1 MDMKKNFQIA
11 IKELVGEGS
20 PTGKNGKKTEDVPK
34 TPESVSTLVEKLKLL
49 VEKLKLERS
58 GQAATQKA
66 TVDAPTPR
74 VATVHM
80 PEPAKEPEKADTV
93 TKEPEPVKETKTYKE
108 IQEELTKANKEILEP
123 AKPAIYDYNASDS
136 SEKEMMI
143 IPKGTSIHGNIT
155 TDGGM
160 KVHGN
165 VTGDI
170 NSLGKV
176 SVWGEVNGNI
186 VGQQVE
192 MISSRMKGNINAVD
206 SVIVSID
213 TKVVGDINAN
223 TLRSEGKLKGNVV
236 VKNGAEFSSNAV
248 LLGNLTS
255 AEILIEKGAVIRGEI
270 KVILDDGVG
279 EELESNDRKDIEKQ
293 DILDDFED

>member
-11 IKELVGEGS
+11 IKELVGDGA
-20 PTGKNGKKTEDVPK
+20 PAGKNGKKVEEAPK
-34 TPESVSTLVEKLKLL
+34 APESVSSLVEKLKA
-49 VEKLKLERS
+49 ERS
-58 GQAATQKA
+58 AQAAAKPKTNA
-66 TVDAPTPR
+66 
-74 VATVHM
+74 
-80 PEPAKEPEKADTV
+80 EPAAPAPVSETPKAEDSAEKVQPT
-93 TKEPEPVKETKTYKE
+93 ETKSYKE
-108 IQEELTKANKEILEP
+108 IQEELTKADQKNPEP
-123 AKPAIYDYNASDS
+123 VTPAVHEYNSNDA

-160 KVHGN
+160 KIHGN

-170 NSLGKV
+170 NALGKV

-206 SVIVSID
+206 SVIVSLD
-213 TKVVGDINAN
+213 TRVVGDITAN

-236 VKNGAEFSSNAV
+236 VKNGAELSSNAV

-279 EELESNDRKDIEKQ
+279 EQLEGEDKRDSERDN
-293 DILDDFED
+293 ILDDFDD

>member
-20 PTGKNGKKTEDVPK
+20 QAGKNGKKAEDAPK
-34 TPESVSTLVEKLKLL
+34 APESVSNLVEKLK
-49 VEKLKLERS
+49 KERS
-58 GQAATQKA
+58 AQAATQKD
-66 TVDAPTPR
+66 TIEAPTPR
-74 VATVHM
+74 VATVT
-80 PEPAKEPEKADTV
+80 KQEPEKTYMS
-93 TKEPEPVKETKTYKE
+93 KQQPQPEKETKTYKE
-108 IQEELTKANKEILEP
+108 IQEELTKSNNEIIEP
-123 AKPAIYDYNASDS
+123 VKTAIYDYNASDS
-136 SEKEMMI
+136 SENEIMV

-155 TDGGM
+155 TDGNM
-160 KVHGN
+160 KIHGN

-206 SVIVSID
+206 SVIISID
-213 TKVVGDINAN
+213 TKLVGDISAN
-223 TLRSEGKLKGNVV
+223 TLRAEGKLKGNVV
-236 VKNGAEFSSNAV
+236 VKNGAELSSNAI

-255 AEILIEKGAVIRGEI
+255 SEILIEKGAVIRGEI

-279 EELESNDRKDIEKQ
+279 EELESNDRKEIERQ
-293 DILDDFED
+293 GLLDEFED

>member
-11 IKELVGEGS
+11 IKELVGERS
-20 PTGKNGKKTEDVPK
+20 PAGKNGKKTGDVPK
-34 TPESVSTLVEKLKLL
+34 APESVSTLVEKLKLG
-49 VEKLKLERS
+49 RRA
-58 GQAATQKA
+58 QAATQKA
-66 TVDAPTPR
+66 TVDAPAPR
-74 VATVHM
+74 VATVHT
-80 PEPAKEPEKADTV
+80 PEPVKELEKSDTATKQPEQ
-93 TKEPEPVKETKTYKE
+93 VKETKTYKE
-108 IQEELTKANKEILEP
+108 IQEELTKVNMEILQP
-123 AKPAIYDYNASDS
+123 AKPAIYDYNAPDPT
-136 SEKEMMI
+136 EKEIMI

-160 KVHGN
+160 KVRGN

-213 TKVVGDINAN
+213 TKIVGDINAN
-223 TLRSEGKLKGNVV
+223 TLRSEGKLEGNVV
-236 VKNGAEFSSNAV
+236 VKNGAELSSNAV

-279 EELESNDRKDIEKQ
+279 EELESNDRKDIERD